1 MPRRA
6 KIVCTLGPA
15 TATAERVAQL
25 VEAGMDIARLNFSHG
40 THADHARSYRLV
52 REASDATGRAVGIL
66 ADLQGPKIRLGRF
79 APGLSVVWQP
89 GDVVVITTED
99 VVGTAD
105 RVSTTYAALPTDVVP
120 GHRLL
125 VDDGKLALEVLEVAG
140 PEVRCR
146 VVEGGPVSDHK
157 GLSVPGVALSVP
169 ALSEKDIADLK
180 FALSLR
186 VDWIALSFVRAPQDA
201 VRARELMTE
210 LGEKLPLIAKLER
223 PEAVERLPQI
233 VDAFDAIM
241 VATQM
246 LDSMIENSRPTR
258 AEASDVANAVLD
270 GADAVMLS
278 GETSVGR
285 YPIESVRTMAR
296 IIETVNS
303 GPLHEPPLLHAPHTM
318 GGTISKAA
326 KEVGE
331 SLGAKALCCFT
342 VSGDTVRRM
351 ARFHSTLPLLA
362 FTPEP
367 AVRSQLALTWGVE
380 KFLSPYVEHTD
391 EMVAQ
396 VQDILLS
403 LGRVEIGRASC

>member
-89 GDVVVITTED
+89 GDV
-99 VVGTAD
+99 G
-105 RVSTTYAALPTDVVP
+105 VSTTYAALPTDVVP
-120 GHRLL
+120 GNRLL

-241 VATQM
+241 VARG
-246 LDSMIENSRPTR
+246 D
-258 AEASDVANAVLD
+258 
-270 GADAVMLS
+270 
-278 GETSVGR
+278 
-285 YPIESVRTMAR
+285 
-296 IIETVNS
+296 
-303 GPLHEPPLLHAPHTM
+303 
-318 GGTISKAA
+318 
-326 KEVGE
+326 
-331 SLGAKALCCFT
+331 LG
-342 VSGDTVRRM
+342 VE
-351 ARFHSTLPLLA
+351 LPLEQVPLVQKQ
-362 FTPEP
+362 
-367 AVRSQLALTWGVE
+367 AV
-380 KFLSPYVEHTD
+380 
-391 EMVAQ
+391 
-396 VQDILLS
+396 
-403 LGRVEIGRASC
+403 